1 MKNILKTPKIY
12 ENIFLTG
19 VWKREGS
26 KNQSCLDNSQLNFEK
41 VESK

>member
-1 MKNILKTPKIY
+1 MQNILKTPKIY
-12 ENIFLTG
+12 ENIFLMG
-19 VWKREGS
+19 VGKREGN